1 MASVR
6 AMVLLVC
13 AAYLQDERVEQDRK
27 KITYCRRKEWV
38 EIITKTKE
46 HMGWQDFKLGGW
58 VGLTYVA
65 LVLSYNLAF

>member
-6 AMVLLVC
+6 AGVLLVS
-13 AAYLQDERVEQDRK
+13 AAYLQDERVEQEGK
-27 KITYCRRKEWV
+27 KVRYCRREEWV

-58 VGLTYVA
+58 AGLTYVA
-65 LVLSYNLAF
+65 LVLGYNLAF